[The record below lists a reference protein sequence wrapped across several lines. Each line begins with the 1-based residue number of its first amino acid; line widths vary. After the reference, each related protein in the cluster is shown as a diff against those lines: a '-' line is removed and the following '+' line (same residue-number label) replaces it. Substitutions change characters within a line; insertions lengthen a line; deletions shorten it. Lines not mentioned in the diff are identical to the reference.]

1 MNIFWEKAARRS
13 GRFFVFLVAVAIS
26 ISALIFFDLEK
37 NVRFADSAENK
48 PLIKETFNAA
58 AAAKYRQT
66 FAEIAR
72 REENYRRAKESLYP
86 DIFFVPAKSGVIL
99 ETDLTSVPEE
109 ADGLTEPQN

>member
-1 MNIFWEKAARRS
+1 MARHS
-13 GRFFVFLVAVAIS
+13 GRLFIGLALLAIL
-26 ISALIFFDLEK
+26 AAAFIFFDLEK
-37 NVRFADSAENK
+37 IAHYSDDQKNYHNA
-48 PLIKETFNAA
+48 FNAA
-58 AAAKYRQT
+58 VMSEYRQI
-66 FAEIAR
+66 FGEIVR